1 MKTTWLVLLVAL
13 TLSATSRAEVTMTL
27 IPASPVQNEPVHVRI
42 RSEPGDVIFAGM
54 FLYERSG
61 VGALPT
67 NQFRIVPSG
76 EALSPNDRP
85 VDHTFYLGRL
95 PQGSYSVI
103 LGGDSGTLVVSTLE
117 FTVETSVRNRFIG
130 GEREAN
136 APLDHSGLWYKPG
149 ETGSSIVL
157 VQSPISRDLAGGLY
171 GYDEDGNPV
180 WYTLAPAVW
189 LDARLDTARSDVFRS
204 RGSPLGEPY
213 VGSEFQTTKIGE
225 IFLHFNGIDALHVDY
240 EIEGKVGSE
249 DYRRFGF

>member
-1 MKTTWLVLLVAL
+1 MKTASFVTMLVAL
-13 TLSATSRAEVTMTL
+13 MLSATARATITMTL
-27 IPASPVQNEPVHVRI
+27 IPPVPLQNEPVHVRV
-42 RSEPGDVIFAGM
+42 RSEPGDFLVTGM
-54 FLYERSG
+54 FIYERSG

-67 NQFRIVPSG
+67 NQFRIVPVG
-76 EALSPNDRP
+76 ELASPSDSP

-95 PQGSYSVI
+95 PQGSYTVI
-103 LGGDSGTLVVSTLE
+103 LGNGDLPPITTLE

-157 VQSPISRDLAGGLY
+157 VQSPVSRDLAGGLY
-171 GYDEDGNPV
+171 GYDEGGNPV

-204 RGSPLGEPY
+204 RGSPLGGPY
-213 VGSEFQTTKIGE
+213 VGSEFQATKIGE
-225 IFLHFNGIDALHVDY
+225 VFLHFDGIDKLHVDY
-240 EIEGKVGSE
+240 EIEGKTGSG